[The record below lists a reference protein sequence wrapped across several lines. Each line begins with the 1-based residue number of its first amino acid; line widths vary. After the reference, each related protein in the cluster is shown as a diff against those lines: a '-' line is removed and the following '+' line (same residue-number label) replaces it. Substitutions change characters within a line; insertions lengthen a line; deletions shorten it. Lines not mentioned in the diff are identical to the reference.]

1 MRKCLL
7 LGLGIALAAIAG
19 CATVTRTAD
28 ENLANQIQIADL
40 EMRQIADDWN
50 LIWMTDRQNRL
61 SRWITR

>member
-7 LGLGIALAAIAG
+7 LGLGVGLALLAG
-19 CATVTRTAD
+19 CATVTKTAD
-28 ENLANQIQIADL
+28 ENVANQKQIVGL